1 MDLLQSMDTLDSAV
15 EGSVDKTPSVAV
27 VLSQQQQMQQQQ
39 KQQQQKSLTD
49 ALNDIIPDVFENLDT
64 QPSIDHELIHSD
76 LFRTAESLIS
86 STIFS
91 MCIDNF
97 ASEFN
102 RCMGIQYCRDLGGRA
117 SVSGQF
123 KCKKGESKNCAKNSS
138 SISIHFAPPAETKFV
153 KTLLCL
159 PL

>member
-1 MDLLQSMDTLDSAV
+1 VDLLQSMDTLDSAV
-15 EGSVDKTPSVAV
+15 EDSVDKSSSVAIV
-27 VLSQQQQMQQQQ
+27 ASQQQQMQQQQQQ

-76 LFRTAESLIS
+76 LFKTAESLIS

-102 RCMGIQYCRDLGGRA
+102 RWDSL
-117 SVSGQF
+117 F
-123 KCKKGESKNCAKNSS
+123 
-138 SISIHFAPPAETKFV
+138 
-153 KTLLCL
+153 L
-159 PL
+159 

>member
-1 MDLLQSMDTLDSAV
+1 MDTLDSAV
-15 EGSVDKTPSVAV
+15 DGSVDKSPSVAIV
-27 VLSQQQQMQQQQ
+27 VSQQQQMQQQQ

-76 LFRTAESLIS
+76 LFKTAESLIS

-102 RCMGIQYCRDLGGRA
+102 RWDSILQITLVGVCVRSIQVQERGERKMSKKVYFNFRVIKQ
-117 SVSGQF
+117 SV
-123 KCKKGESKNCAKNSS
+123 KV
-138 SISIHFAPPAETKFV
+138 HLTPPAVTEFV
-153 KTLLCL
+153 KTSDGQT
-159 PL
+159 P

>member
-1 MDLLQSMDTLDSAV
+1 
-15 EGSVDKTPSVAV
+15 
-27 VLSQQQQMQQQQ
+27 MQQQQ

-76 LFRTAESLIS
+76 LFKTAESLIS

-102 RCMGIQYCRDLGGRA
+102 RWVFNIVDGVAVPGCL
-117 SVSGQF
+117 SGSQF
-123 KCKKGESKNCAKNSS
+123 FHPGSEFFPSQSRIRIKEFKYFNPKNCFSALGNM
-138 SISIHFAPPAETKFV
+138 IWV
-153 KTLLCL
+153 VL
-159 PL
+159 PHRDPGSRS

>member
-1 MDLLQSMDTLDSAV
+1 MDTLDSVV

-27 VLSQQQQMQQQQ
+27 VVSQQQEQ

-102 RCMGIQYCRDLGGRA
+102 RWGFNIVGDLW
-117 SVSGQF
+117 VW
-123 KCKKGESKNCAKNSS
+123 
-138 SISIHFAPPAETKFV
+138 
-153 KTLLCL
+153 
-159 PL
+159 